1 MPAGPKPKANS
12 IHLYGGLFAPID
24 VNAPSPTIGM
34 RLGRRLGAHLQ
45 GGLLVDWTYERKNLE
60 QPINGL
66 PGLQPHLILA
76 RADGQLIPMM
86 LFLEVSLTE
95 KRYLVP
101 YGGIAGGYEWLLLGA
116 NDYRNGASASATYSN
131 IAWQGWAGVGI
142 RLDPGL
148 RFDVELNYNGG
159 SLGAARHRR
168 SGLREAVR
176 VNGVGAGGSG
186 HLVLE
191 MPRIVRVRP
200 SSAPWRRRS
209 PRAVARTVAGA
220 RRGCCPR
227 RVRRPSAEIS
237 GRSSSMADC
246 SRRTGHEGE
255 PAAEC
260 ATAKSM
266 SDRTCSSAC

>member
-1 MPAGPKPKANS
+1 MLHPVRGHSTPPRGILRLFLLVSWASIAAASLAAPCANAASFDRLAADLNQAGTDSLSSPQIPRPAFPSSTPTTTVPATRPTPGPKPKANS

-76 RADGQLIPMM
+76 RADGQLVPMM

-101 YGGIAGGYEWLLLGA
+101 YGGIAGGYEWLMLGA

-159 SLGAARHRR
+159 SLERDATDG

-176 VNGVGAGGSG
+176 VNGVGA
-186 HLVLE
+186 
-191 MPRIVRVRP
+191 RV
-200 SSAPWRRRS
+200 
-209 PRAVARTVAGA
+209 GLD
-220 RRGCCPR
+220 
-227 RVRRPSAEIS
+227 IS
-237 GRSSSMADC
+237 Y
-246 SRRTGHEGE
+246 
-255 PAAEC
+255 
-260 ATAKSM
+260 
-266 SDRTCSSAC
+266 